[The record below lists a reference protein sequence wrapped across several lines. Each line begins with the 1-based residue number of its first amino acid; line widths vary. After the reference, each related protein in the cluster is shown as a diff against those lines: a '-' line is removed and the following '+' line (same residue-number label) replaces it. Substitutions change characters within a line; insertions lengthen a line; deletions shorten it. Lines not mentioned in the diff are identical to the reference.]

1 MRKLMSALLA
11 ATMLFAAGCGTT
23 STAPTSETPK
33 PVTETPAAAK
43 PFNLVVAQGAD
54 IVSLD
59 PHKAND
65 QPSSRVTRQIYDTL
79 IDQTEKLELAPGL
92 AESWK
97 QIDEKTWEFKLRQ
110 NVKFHNGETFKASDV
125 KFTFGRLVD
134 PATKAPGAFI
144 MGQLDKVEVVDDY
157 TVRLVTKAPFAP
169 ILAHLAHTATSI
181 LSEKAVTTAGDKY
194 AETPVGT
201 GPFKFVNWTTGAH
214 VDLARFDG
222 YWGEKAKADT
232 VRFRAIKEGSTRAI
246 ELETGAVDIV
256 YTIEPQDYERM
267 KAENKVQLLRDK
279 TLSTNYIGFNTQKA
293 PYDKVEVRQAINHAL
308 NVDEIVKHVLLN
320 IGEKATS
327 PISNLVWGANTEL
340 KGYAFDVN
348 KAKELLTKA
357 GLPNGFK
364 TTIWTNDNP
373 TRMKIAEV
381 VQSQLKKIN
390 IDVTI
395 EVVEWGKY
403 LADTAAG
410 KHDMFILGW
419 VAVTG
424 DADYGLFPLFHSSQF
439 GSPGNRT
446 MYKNDKVDQ
455 LLDKGRTTGNQA
467 DRLAAYKEAQ
477 QIILQDAPWLFLN
490 IGEEVNGLKKG
501 VTNFVAHPAGHH
513 RLKNVIKQ

>member
-11 ATMLFAAGCGTT
+11 ATMLFAAGCGTKT
-23 STAPTSETPK
+23 EAPKTEAPKTDAQAPATPK
-33 PVTETPAAAK
+33 P
-43 PFNLVVAQGAD
+43 FSLVIAQGAD

-79 IDQTEKLELAPGL
+79 IDQDEKLQLKPGL
-92 AESWK
+92 ATEWK
-97 QIDEKTWEFKLRQ
+97 QIDEKTWEFKLRKD
-110 NVKFHNGETFKASDV
+110 VKFHNGETLKASDV
-125 KFTFGRLVD
+125 KFTFERLID

-144 MGQLDKVEVVDDY
+144 MGQLAKVEVVDDN
-157 TVRLVTKAPFAP
+157 TFRLVTKAPFAP

-181 LSEKAVTTAGDKY
+181 LNEKAVKEAGDKY
-194 AETPVGT
+194 AEKPVGT
-201 GPFKFVNWTTGAH
+201 GPFKFVSWTTGSH
-214 VDLARFDG
+214 VDLARFDA

-232 VRFRAIKEGSTRAI
+232 VKFRAIKEGSTRAI

-256 YTIEPQDYERM
+256 YGLEPQDYERM

-279 TLSTNYIGFNTQKA
+279 TLSTNYIGFNVQKA
-293 PYDKVEVRQAINHAL
+293 PFDKVEVRQAINHAL
-308 NVDEIVKHVLLN
+308 NVDEIVQHVLLN

-327 PISNLVWGANTEL
+327 PISKLVWGANTEL
-340 KGYAFDVN
+340 KGYEYNQA
-348 KAKELLTKA
+348 KAKELLAKA

-381 VQSQLKKIN
+381 VQSQLKKIG

-403 LADTAAG
+403 LADTADG

-419 VAVTG
+419 VTVTG
-424 DADYGLFPLFHSSQF
+424 DADYGLYSLFHSSQF

-446 MYKNDKVDQ
+446 RYKNEKVDQ
-455 LLDKGRTTGNQA
+455 LLDKGRTSGNA
-467 DRLAAYKEAQ
+467 TERMAAYKEAQ
-477 QIILQDAPWLFLN
+477 QLILNDAPWLFLN
-490 IGEEVNGLKKG
+490 TGEEVNGLKKG
-501 VTNFVAHPAGHH
+501 ITGFVAHPAGHH
-513 RLKNVIKQ
+513 RVKNIVKQ